1 MVKFK
6 KEILYPLSTLNLLKL
21 IMKITRTLL
30 LILLFTTYSCE
41 RDDLCD
47 ENTPTTPRM
56 IVEFRD
62 LIISDN
68 LKNVTGLRIEDFED
82 ATRVLSGYNNVT
94 EDQMILPLRTDI
106 DNMETGITSF
116 RVYKNY
122 GDTALENNDIITI
135 EYSTKEIYVS
145 RACGYKTIFE
155 NVEIIIENDGDNWM
169 EFAEPENDNQSVI
182 NEDEIHFTIR
192 H

>member
-1 MVKFK
+1 
-6 KEILYPLSTLNLLKL
+6 
-21 IMKITRTLL
+21 MKITRTLL

-94 EDQMILPLRTDI
+94 EDQMILPLKTDI